1 MMLKLHPTIRDFI
14 AVLLYNPST
23 KALKAMPDTMTIMY
37 LSDLMRSADKLCI
50 STPITSHQL
59 FWFSQLRNSH
69 GIT

>member
-37 LSDLMRSADKLCI
+37 ELYPSFWSDA
-50 STPITSHQL
+50 
-59 FWFSQLRNSH
+59 
-69 GIT
+69 